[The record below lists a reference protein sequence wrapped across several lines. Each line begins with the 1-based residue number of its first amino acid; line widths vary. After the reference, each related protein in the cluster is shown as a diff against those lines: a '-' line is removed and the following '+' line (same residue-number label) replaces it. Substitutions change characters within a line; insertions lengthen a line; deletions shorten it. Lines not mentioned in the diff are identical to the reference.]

1 MKLKI
6 MSKARIGGLF
16 VAASALIYPYVDA
29 HGVEQNIEIIGDTGG
44 GQSIESLE
52 NQGAG
57 GNANAQNANL
67 LPGKAHDIAVDKL
80 GNRYAVGSQ
89 KGMNGY
95 ALYKWAAN
103 SAAWQKMNGEAVRI
117 TARPKQAWI
126 VNTQGQVFYESGPTW
141 RNVPAPI
148 AKDISA
154 GRDTVWITTPN
165 DEIFRYV
172 PQGTLEFVASQ
183 DQLAFNNGVGG
194 WARVNVNAVKVEL
207 DDSDNPW
214 IIDKSGQLNRFH
226 AGKWRAINAPKAID
240 LNASEPGNVE
250 FVDEKGD
257 VLQYEVTTNRWWY
270 LSQSKDTVAIGGSSG
285 ELLKLSKNLDIFKV
299 R

>member
-6 MSKARIGGLF
+6 MSKAKIGGLF

-44 GQSIESLE
+44 GLSIESLE
-52 NQGAG
+52 NSGAG
-57 GNANAQNANL
+57 NSLDDKANL
-67 LPGKAHDIAVDKL
+67 LPGKAHDIAVDIL

-103 SAAWQKMNGEAVRI
+103 SGAWQKMNGEAVRI
-117 TARPKQAWI
+117 AARPNQAWI
-126 VNTQGQVFYESGPTW
+126 VNAKGQVFYESGPTW

-148 AKDISA
+148 AKDIGA
-154 GRDTVWITTPN
+154 GRNTVWITTQN

-172 PQGTLEFVASQ
+172 SQDSHEFISSQ
-183 DQLAFNNGVGG
+183 DQLAFNNGMGG
-194 WARVNVNAVKVEL
+194 WARVNGNAVKVEL

-214 IIDKSGQLNRFH
+214 IIDKRGQLNRFQS
-226 AGKWRAINAPKAID
+226 GQWRAINAPKAID
-240 LNASEPGNVE
+240 LNASKPGNVE

-257 VLQYEVTTNRWWY
+257 VLQYEVGPNRWWY

-285 ELLKLSKNLDIFKV
+285 ELLKLNKTLDIFKV